1 MKLATVTYLTVL
13 LLAPSALAED
23 CKKVLGSWRCGR
35 IENQSSRQLRFAR
48 NIPYGPDKCQFWNWP
63 GHSTSGKPENCKQEY
78 LNAGSSFGGTYPVDV
93 DAFCYAD
100 VDYIYDDNP
109 ITKGV
114 WTKFSSNTKV
124 TCKGGQGSTKPYCV
138 SYDPS

>member
-1 MKLATVTYLTVL
+1 MGQTSANSGTGRDTGAL
-13 LLAPSALAED
+13 LPFTSPPVHWSD
-23 CKKVLGSWRCGR
+23 FDV
-35 IENQSSRQLRFAR
+35 
-48 NIPYGPDKCQFWNWP
+48 
-63 GHSTSGKPENCKQEY
+63 STSGKPENCKQEY